1 MEMVKQVRGT
11 LRDKG
16 GQFLLGT
23 AVKLLAAA
31 IVVGA
36 GVEVYHVYHVMDTV
50 RTAASEA
57 VLAVAATNVSEF
69 YGGAREGDGFA
80 RHPEDGVF
88 ASYISTDDVVDQM
101 VRMLGVTDLAADDT
115 MTVGRSF
122 SVRNVRAQYVNFDG
136 TNLHFR
142 TTLTVSVPLSMGGIL
157 LPDITSNMEVMTS
170 YAPKF

>member
-1 MEMVKQVRGT
+1 MEVMKQICGA
-11 LRDKG
+11 LRSRC

-23 AVKLLAAA
+23 AIKLLAAA

-50 RTAASEA
+50 RTTTSEA
-57 VLAVAATNVSEF
+57 VLAVAAANVSEF
-69 YGGAREGDGFA
+69 YGGAREADGFA
-80 RHPEDGVF
+80 RHPEDGAF
-88 ASYISTDDVVDQM
+88 ASYVSTDDVVDQLM
-101 VRMLGVTDLAADDT
+101 RMLGVTDLAADDT

-122 SVRNVRAQYVNFDG
+122 SVRNVQTQYVNFDG

-157 LPDITSNMEVMTS
+157 LPSITKNMEVMTS